1 MGQQSGKQKATYL
14 VYVFR
19 MCRATAGHAGR
30 GRLFIFSLL
39 FVTLISPPFKTAK
52 QNHEKDCYQTHFGC
66 PVVSLDQFSVAG
78 HHDME
83 WFADLLGQ

>member
-39 FVTLISPPFKTAK
+39 FVTLIGPPFKTAK
-52 QNHEKDCYQTHFGC
+52 QNHEKDCYQTYFGC
-66 PVVSLDQFSVAG
+66 PVVSLDQFPNSCHNDLERLA
-78 HHDME
+78 H
-83 WFADLLGQ
+83 LLG